1 MYEKD
6 DVLMGKAKIALNI
19 ITYIYIL
26 VTNLSFTCLKDVSIY
41 DHSNFYWHTFVAE
54 FFFLSFFQS
63 CFSMCRKKSMCL
75 LQHNGSDNAVFVS
88 VAASRNDQAHIR
100 VPRSAVGHLS
110 LNH

>member
-19 ITYIYIL
+19 ITYIYIYIL

-54 FFFLSFFQS
+54 FFFFFLFFGLVSQ
-63 CFSMCRKKSMCL
+63 CVGKKACVSYSTMEVITLCL
-75 LQHNGSDNAVFVS
+75 YL
-88 VAASRNDQAHIR
+88 
-100 VPRSAVGHLS
+100 
-110 LNH
+110 